1 MEEVR
6 DGACRGSFIGGEE
19 VETVE
24 GLTRGIA
31 EIMYVL
37 CELSRH
43 NFLTSYCWFDVLE
56 STYIRILLI
65 QTYPLPLAYLPNNY
79 PMIILLKY

>member
-43 NFLTSYCWFDVLE
+43 NFFLIAGVLF
-56 STYIRILLI
+56 
-65 QTYPLPLAYLPNNY
+65 
-79 PMIILLKY
+79 

>member
-19 VETVE
+19 VKTVE

-43 NFLTSYCWFDVLE
+43 NFLTSYCWCAVLE
-56 STYIRILLI
+56 AHVIRILLI
-65 QTYPLPLAYLPNNY
+65 IQTYPASSLSA
-79 PMIILLKY
+79 K